1 MKQLSVILD
10 NEKDV
15 LNFLKARYPMYHLSN
30 VFFRDIQYGIQL
42 LLERKEMAVGYT
54 AAEKIARAFVDQL
67 AKAKILTPIDAQSW
81 VLNYPD
87 FRKPPVKPAAPVR
100 PAAPAAKP
108 AGPAPAAPRPAGGL
122 PPLKS
127 SPVAGATKTTGGLPP
142 LKSSAPAVAAT
153 PSEPPPAGGESQT
166 PQEKATEVAPSPQTS
181 APAPAPKPVSAPSS
195 GKTVPP
201 LGARA
206 LPPIKSSTPAGSKK

>member
-1 MKQLSVILD
+1 MKQLSFILD
-10 NEKDV
+10 NETEV
-15 LNFLKARYPMYHLSN
+15 LTFLKARYPLYHLSN

-54 AAEKIARAFVDQL
+54 DAEKIARAFVDQL
-67 AKAKILTPIDAQSW
+67 VKSIILTPIDAQSW

-100 PAAPAAKP
+100 PAAPAARP
-108 AGPAPAAPRPAGGL
+108 VGTAPAAPRPAGGL

-127 SPVAGATKTTGGLPP
+127 SPVAGATKIAGGLPP
-142 LKSSAPAVAAT
+142 LKSSAPPAAAT
-153 PSEPPPAGGESQT
+153 ASEPLPAGGESQT
-166 PQEKATEVAPSPQTS
+166 PGEKATEVAPAPQTS
-181 APAPAPKPVSAPSS
+181 IPSTAPKATPQQSS

-201 LGARA
+201 LGARS